1 MFNLISKIKYF
12 RTYLIG
18 RCFRRWHKVCLA
30 CPALASTCE
39 VDKSSCHCTCWDAGM
54 PLGPCNGPQRV
65 LSGPQQGPTVEH
77 ASKALCICCLVMLHH
92 QKPNVQASDHATVDL
107 QEVRRKLFARVRH
120 SVCSKLFLAK
130 PTFCQHLVEI
140 NQFVSDISQVKMS
153 YCNSNHLYQLEE
165 YSDLQVV
172 TREQKA
178 KPALESTS
186 EKVQQVSHT
195 LQLSCCTGTGN
206 SKSVTTLLSI
216 HVLCLRQSVLL
227 ASGNRQGHA
236 YGYHHPADELSNLHQ
251 MSLRLFVFHICH
263 FCCLRDHMA
272 ADCGACLQGGSE
284 AGSHI
289 PGEHQRH
296 G

>member
-18 RCFRRWHKVCLA
+18 RCFRRWHKVCLTF
-30 CPALASTCE
+30 PAYMIKQADLHKP
-39 VDKSSCHCTCWDAGM
+39 D
-54 PLGPCNGPQRV
+54 LCNGYGPGMRLACLITPKAFHV
-65 LSGPQQGPTVEH
+65 LAVCTLLIAMSQ
-77 ASKALCICCLVMLHH
+77 A
-92 QKPNVQASDHATVDL
+92 QASVSDV

-153 YCNSNHLYQLEE
+153 YCNSSHLYQLEE

-186 EKVQQVSHT
+186 EKVQQVTHPV
-195 LQLSCCTGTGN
+195 LSCSN
-206 SKSVTTLLSI
+206 S
-216 HVLCLRQSVLL
+216 
-227 ASGNRQGHA
+227 
-236 YGYHHPADELSNLHQ
+236 
-251 MSLRLFVFHICH
+251 
-263 FCCLRDHMA
+263 
-272 ADCGACLQGGSE
+272 
-284 AGSHI
+284 
-289 PGEHQRH
+289 
-296 G
+296 

>member
-1 MFNLISKIKYF
+1 ML
-12 RTYLIG
+12 G
-18 RCFRRWHKVCLA
+18 
-30 CPALASTCE
+30 
-39 VDKSSCHCTCWDAGM
+39 CWDAIGTLQWSPAGLPNRATLWDM
-54 PLGPCNGPQRV
+54 PAKPYVHLLFGHV
-65 LSGPQQGPTVEH
+65 TSSETKHPT
-77 ASKALCICCLVMLHH
+77 AA
-92 QKPNVQASDHATVDL
+92 DHATADM

-186 EKVQQVSHT
+186 EKVQQASHT
-195 LQLSCCTGTGN
+195 LQLGCCTGTTN
-206 SKSVTTLLSI
+206 RASLSQ
-216 HVLCLRQSVLL
+216 HFCFHMFSDLRQSVLL
-227 ASGNRQGHA
+227 ASGNRQRHA
-236 YGYHHPADELSNLHQ
+236 NAYHHPADELSNLQ
-251 MSLRLFVFHICH
+251 KMSLRLPVFDICH
-263 FCCLRDHMA
+263 TCCLRDHLA